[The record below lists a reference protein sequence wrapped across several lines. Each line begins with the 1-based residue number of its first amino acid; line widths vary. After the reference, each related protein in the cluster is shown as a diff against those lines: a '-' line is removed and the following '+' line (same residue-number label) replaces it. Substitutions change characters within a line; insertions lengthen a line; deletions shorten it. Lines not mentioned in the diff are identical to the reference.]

1 MAERGKA
8 KYAYLSSGSNNVVV
22 QAPGTLYGVYGSLAA
37 GGLVRIDDS
46 HSFPQGSLNLN
57 TAGGSNTILH
67 TDETGNLFPGIG
79 FNAGLVVAFTS
90 NTTGITVAYE

>member
-8 KYAYLSSGSNNVVV
+8 KYAYLSSGSNNVVTRS
-22 QAPGTLYGVYGSLAA
+22 PGTLYGVHGSLGT

-46 HSFPQGSLNLN
+46 HSFPQGGLQLNQS
-57 TAGGSNTILH
+57 GGSNTILH
-67 TDETGNLFPGIG
+67 SDETGSFYPGIG

-90 NTTGITVAYE
+90 NATGITVVYE